1 MSADER
7 TIAAYDARAG
17 AYAER
22 FDAAGPDRNLQ
33 DFIAALATGARVLDL
48 GCGPGN
54 ASAFM
59 RAAGLKPDP
68 IDASAKMVALA
79 NARHAIGARLA
90 TFDDIGGVGEYEAVW
105 ANFSL
110 LHAARGR
117 SGGISLAIPA
127 KDINIGSVIRRMEE
141 DFSVVECLQ
150 RDGGTCLISPACRLK
165 AIAAEALEAYLRV
178 FDSYTLADLVRNEA
192 ALAALLG
199 DGKSGPSARAL
210 PD

>member
-110 LHAARGR
+110 LHAAAGDLPR
-117 SGGISLAIPA
+117 
-127 KDINIGSVIRRMEE
+127 
-141 DFSVVECLQ
+141 
-150 RDGGTCLISPACRLK
+150 
-165 AIAAEALEAYLRV
+165 YL
-178 FDSYTLADLVRNEA
+178 A
-192 ALAALLG
+192 ALA
-199 DGKSGPSARAL
+199 RAL
-210 PD
+210 KPGGLLHIGMKTGSGAARDRIELARHQQPHGAVHHRSDHRRRDQRQRRQQHRHHHHTRHPGHKRGPQHPG

>member
-110 LHAARGR
+110 LHAAAGDLPR
-117 SGGISLAIPA
+117 
-127 KDINIGSVIRRMEE
+127 
-141 DFSVVECLQ
+141 
-150 RDGGTCLISPACRLK
+150 
-165 AIAAEALEAYLRV
+165 YL
-178 FDSYTLADLVRNEA
+178 A
-192 ALAALLG
+192 ALA
-199 DGKSGPSARAL
+199 RAL
-210 PD
+210 KPGGLLHIGIKTGSGAARDRIDRYYTYVTRRELLELLAGAGFSVTAISEGRETGLAGTDDPFIIMRAHV

>member
-110 LHAARGR
+110 LHAARGDLPR
-117 SGGISLAIPA
+117 HLSAIHRALKPGGIFH
-127 KDINIGSVIRRMEE
+127 IGMKTGSGAA
-141 DFSVVECLQ
+141 
-150 RDGGTCLISPACRLK
+150 RDGIDRLYTYVTRPELLGLLAGAGFAVMDITEGSEVGLAGTDDPFI
-165 AIAAEALEAYLRV
+165 
-178 FDSYTLADLVRNEA
+178 LVRA
-192 ALAALLG
+192 HV
-199 DGKSGPSARAL
+199 
-210 PD
+210 